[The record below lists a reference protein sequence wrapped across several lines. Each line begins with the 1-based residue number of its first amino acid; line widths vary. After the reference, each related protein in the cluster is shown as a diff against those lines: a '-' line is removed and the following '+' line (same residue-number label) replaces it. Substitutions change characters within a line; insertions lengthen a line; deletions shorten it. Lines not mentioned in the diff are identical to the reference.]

1 MMPSNHR
8 ERGAIVEDILAL
20 ANNYRSWTRNFEY
33 AAALARDCSGSLT
46 GVFVSEPIV
55 PLQPMSAPLAFP
67 EMYTITGDIAREARA
82 AETGFLDWASEHG
95 APNPQW
101 VVAEGYLA
109 QALAHAANWHDLLVL
124 EAGGESPL
132 GSAASLGQILL
143 TCGLPCIVVPQSGGT
158 GAKLDT
164 IAIAWKGTAESVR
177 AMHAALPLLR
187 RARRIVLIHGDSP
200 QAFSSIDWKPPLDV
214 DGYLAR
220 HGLEV
225 SNRVLQAD
233 GDDAG
238 AELQRRAIAENA
250 DLLVMGAYGR
260 SRFSEWILGGA
271 TRHVLEHAQLPVFMR
286 H

>member
-1 MMPSNHR
+1 MQ
-8 ERGAIVEDILAL
+8 DILAL
-20 ANNYRSWTRNFEY
+20 ATNFRRWTRNVEY
-33 AAALARDCSGSLT
+33 AADLAKLCTGSLT

-67 EMYTITGDIAREARA
+67 EMYTITADIAREARA
-82 AETGFLDWASEHG
+82 AEPEFLRWAAQRD
-95 APNPQW
+95 APKPQW

-109 QALAHAANWHDLLVL
+109 QAVAHAANWHDLLVL

-132 GSAASLGQILL
+132 GGVGTLGQILL
-143 TCGLPCIVVPQSGGT
+143 TCGLPCIVVPQSHDA
-158 GAKLDT
+158 GAKFDT

-177 AMHAALPLLR
+177 AMHASLPLLR
-187 RARRIVLIHGDSP
+187 RARRLILIHGDRR
-200 QAFSSIDWKPPLDV
+200 QAFSSVDWKSPLDV
-214 DGYLAR
+214 DTCLAR
-220 HGLEV
+220 HGLQI
-225 SNRVLQAD
+225 SSRTLQAD

-238 AELQRRAIAENA
+238 EELLRGAAAVDA

-271 TRHVLEHAQLPVFMR
+271 TRHVLEHAQMPLFMR

>member
-1 MMPSNHR
+1 MQ
-8 ERGAIVEDILAL
+8 DILAL
-20 ANNYRSWTRNFEY
+20 ASNYRRWTANFEY
-33 AAALARDCSGSLT
+33 AAELAKLCSGSLT
-46 GVFVSEPIV
+46 GILVSEPIV

-67 EMYTITGDIAREARA
+67 EMYTITADIAREARA
-82 AETGFLDWASEHG
+82 AEPEFLSWAAQHG
-95 APNPQW
+95 APGPQW
-101 VVAEGYLA
+101 VVAEGYLV

-132 GSAASLGQILL
+132 GSAGSLGQILL
-143 TCGLPCIVVPQSGGT
+143 TCGLPCIVVPQSGQG

-187 RARRIVLIHGDSP
+187 RARRIVLIHGEAA
-200 QAFSSIDWKPPLDV
+200 QAFPSVDWKPAFDV
-214 DGYLAR
+214 DTYLAR
-220 HGLEV
+220 HGLQV
-225 SNRVLQAD
+225 GSRSLQAD

-238 AELQRRAIAENA
+238 AGLLQTAGAAGA